1 MTNCRRECVSMLP
14 VALLGLLLSQ
24 SGVTTAHADHHGPL
38 SPCHQYYP
46 NIAGE
51 VLLENDKVVV
61 QRFIF
66 PPGQWEGVH
75 AHPPDQLYIHIKGG
89 EWTVRDG
96 SRTETGYSETGSVG
110 WYGPVEL
117 SADHESVNSG
127 DEPIDLIWVTL
138 KQGCMEKE

>member
-1 MTNCRRECVSMLP
+1 MTTCRRECVGVLP
-14 VALLGLLLSQ
+14 ATLLGVLLSQ
-24 SGVTTAHADHHGPL
+24 LGATAAQADHHGPL

-46 NIAGE
+46 NIPGE

-75 AHPPDQLYIHIKGG
+75 AHPPDQLYIHINGG
-89 EWTVRDG
+89 QWTVRHG
-96 SRTETGYSETGSVG
+96 SDTQTGYSETGSVG

-138 KQGCMEKE
+138 KQGCTEKE

>member
-1 MTNCRRECVSMLP
+1 MTMLKPLLAAAAVSL
-14 VALLGLLLSQ
+14 LLGP
-24 SGVTTAHADHHGPL
+24 AAAAAEDGPQ

-46 NIAGE
+46 NIEGE

-75 AHPPDQLYIHIKGG
+75 SHPPDQLYIHIKGG
-89 EWTVRDG
+89 HWTVRYGD
-96 SRTETGYSETGSVG
+96 SKTSGYSADGSVG
-110 WYGPVEL
+110 WYGPVPL

-138 KQGCMEKE
+138 KDGCLKQRAE

>member
-1 MTNCRRECVSMLP
+1 MKVWRREGMWILP
-14 VALLGLLLSQ
+14 AAVLGLLFLQAS
-24 SGVTTAHADHHGPL
+24 SIAVHADHHGPL

-46 NIAGE
+46 NIPGQ

-66 PPGQWEGVH
+66 PPGQREGVH

-89 EWTVRDG
+89 HWTVRYGDHKE
-96 SRTETGYSETGSVG
+96 SGYSETGSVG

-117 SADHESVNSG
+117 SADHESVNTG

-138 KQGCMEKE
+138 KESCMEKE